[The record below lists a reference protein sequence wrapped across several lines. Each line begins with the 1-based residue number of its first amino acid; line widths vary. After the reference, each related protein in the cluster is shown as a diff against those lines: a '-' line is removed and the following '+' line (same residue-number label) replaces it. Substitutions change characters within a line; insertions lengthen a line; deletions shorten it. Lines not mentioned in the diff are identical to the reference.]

1 MSEYVIVINKG
12 SCYTHVCTDNDRKYK
27 LQCDNGTWEKGATPI
42 EGNTYKKIC
51 QNLHPGNSW
60 VSVVTIEDESTG
72 QRYVMGLGGVVPAP
86 NKPSLREY
94 DTSDWWNPHYD
105 IKAEAYVAPKLKQK
119 EKQISMDD
127 NIKIGDLVT
136 VIKQS
141 DSHYGELMK
150 VVLLREYNY
159 DYVTCLPH
167 ENTPRW
173 GYNKG
178 QIAKYN
184 IEPDLPEDQK
194 PAFSRSELIEI
205 LEQSKP
211 AEEILLDI
219 RDHITN

>member
-1 MSEYVIVINKG
+1 MSEYVIVTNSG
-12 SCYTHVCTDNDRKYK
+12 SCYSQICTDNNTKSM
-27 LQCDNGTWEKGATPI
+27 LQCDNGIWIKGATPI

-51 QNLHPGNSW
+51 QNLHPGGSW
-60 VSVVTIEDESTG
+60 VSIVTIEDEATG
-72 QRYVMGLGGVVPAP
+72 QRYVIGLGGLAPAP
-86 NKPSLREY
+86 KKY
-94 DTSDWWNPHYD
+94 DTSEWWSPDNGRES
-105 IKAEAYVAPKLKQK
+105 KAYIVAKFKQK
-119 EKQISMDD
+119 KKQVLMND

-136 VIKQS
+136 AVKQS
-141 DSHYGELMK
+141 DSRYGELMK

-184 IEPDLPEDQK
+184 VEPDLPEDQK

-205 LEQSKP
+205 LEQNKP

>member
-1 MSEYVIVINKG
+1 
-12 SCYTHVCTDNDRKYK
+12 
-27 LQCDNGTWEKGATPI
+27 
-42 EGNTYKKIC
+42 
-51 QNLHPGNSW
+51 
-60 VSVVTIEDESTG
+60 
-72 QRYVMGLGGVVPAP
+72 MGLGGLAPAP
-86 NKPSLREY
+86 RKD
-94 DTSDWWNPHYD
+94 DTSDWWNPDNGREPKAD
-105 IKAEAYVAPKLKQK
+105 IVAKLKQK
-119 EKQISMDD
+119 EKQVSMND

-150 VVLLREYNY
+150 VVLLKEYNY

-167 ENTPRW
+167 ENIPRL

-184 IEPDLPEDQK
+184 IEPELPEDQK
-194 PAFSRSELIEI
+194 PVFSRSELIEI
-205 LEQSKP
+205 LEQNKP